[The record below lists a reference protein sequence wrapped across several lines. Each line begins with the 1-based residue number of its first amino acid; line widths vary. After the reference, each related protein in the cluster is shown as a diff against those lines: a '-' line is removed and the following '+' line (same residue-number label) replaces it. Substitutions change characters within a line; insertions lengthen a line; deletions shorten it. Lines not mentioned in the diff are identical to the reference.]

1 MPARTAK
8 KAKSKAGKGKAKEPI
23 FISGL
28 YSSRRAECELE
39 SGPQENQVSA
49 KAEIL
54 VCDNED
60 DKKVDTVLVNW
71 TLERSCFKITGPKPG
86 QSTLTRA
93 ERACDG
99 TSFKLDEV
107 ETWVSALYKAVQL
120 AKSQG
125 YLPSGKES

>member
-1 MPARTAK
+1 MSARTALAKK
-8 KAKSKAGKGKAKEPI
+8 KAGQGKAKEPI

-28 YSSRRAECELE
+28 YSSRRAECELQ

-71 TLERSCFKITGPKPG
+71 TLERSCFKMTGPKPTD
-86 QSTLTRA
+86 STLTR
-93 ERACDG
+93 EEPDQG
-99 TSFKLDEV
+99 DESFKLDEV
-107 ETWVSALYKAVQL
+107 EVWATALYKAVQL
-120 AKSQG
+120 AKKQG
-125 YLPSGKES
+125 YLPSGVAS